1 MGYLDNT
8 SITVDAILTKKGR
21 ELLAKGDDSFEITQ
35 FALGDDEVDYQLW
48 NAAHPKGTSYYGI
61 IIDNMP
67 LLEAF
72 PDETQMMRY
81 KLVTLPKATARLPV
95 VSVPE
100 PSITL
105 IRQGD
110 STVISPNTNPAGG
123 NSTLG
128 YTAILANSD
137 AADLVPE
144 EPVRAGLAP
153 SVPTFLSDED
163 AKQSIS
169 AVGFAFRVIAK
180 PQVKADITTTI
191 TIIGNETGGQTSIN
205 VTVKKQEVATVG
217 S

>member
-48 NAAHPKGTSYYGI
+48 NAAHPKGTSYYGV

-105 IRQGD
+105 IRK
-110 STVISPNTNPAGG
+110 SSSSANISFLNNAELC
-123 NSTLG
+123 NIYSFIK
-128 YTAILANSD
+128 YYIAN
-137 AADLVPE
+137 LM
-144 EPVRAGLAP
+144 
-153 SVPTFLSDED
+153 
-163 AKQSIS
+163 
-169 AVGFAFRVIAK
+169 
-180 PQVKADITTTI
+180 
-191 TIIGNETGGQTSIN
+191 
-205 VTVKKQEVATVG
+205 
-217 S
+217 